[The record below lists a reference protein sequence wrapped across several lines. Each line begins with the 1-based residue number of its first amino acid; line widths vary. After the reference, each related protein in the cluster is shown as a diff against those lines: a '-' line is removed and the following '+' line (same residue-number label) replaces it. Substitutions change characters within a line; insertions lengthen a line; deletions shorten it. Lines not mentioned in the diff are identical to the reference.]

1 MTSEDIILQLFF
13 VAIGMTI
20 FSLLLN
26 KILGLKPERMKLFRQ
41 KLLNLQDRMKQAQIL
56 EDPQLMHSLQF
67 EMMQLSKEM
76 LKKQVLPMCI
86 RCFIFIGILIFLN
99 FIYADYVTGLLP
111 FPILFFGDGWFAVYF
126 LFALA
131 IGFTIFG
138 IKQLYYKI
146 TGKESKRKRMA
157 REMMAMQMPGKNREL
172 GGIIQLPEGINNL
185 EQNPNNLENQKPN
198 VESSDSWKDKIRDN
212 NE

>member
-1 MTSEDIILQLFF
+1 MASGDIILQLFF
-13 VAIGMTI
+13 VAIGMSA

-26 KILGLKPERMKLFRQ
+26 KILGLKPERMKMFRQ
-41 KLLNLQDRMKQAQIL
+41 KLLNLQDRIKQAQIL
-56 EDPQLMHSLQF
+56 DDPQLMQSLQF

-76 LKKQVLPMCI
+76 LKKQILPMCI

-131 IGFTIFG
+131 IGFSIFG
-138 IKQLYYKI
+138 IKKLYFKV

-157 REMMAMQMPGKNREL
+157 REMMTMQMPGKNQEL
-172 GGIIQLPEGINNL
+172 GGIIQLPEGINVP
-185 EQNPNNLENQKPN
+185 EQNSNNIENQKPN
-198 VESSDSWKDKIRDN
+198 AESSDSWKNKIRDK

>member
-1 MTSEDIILQLFF
+1 MASGDIILQLFF
-13 VAIGMTI
+13 VAIGMTV

-41 KLLNLQDRMKQAQIL
+41 KLFNLQDRIKQAQIL
-56 EDPQLMHSLQF
+56 GDPQLMHSLQL

-76 LKKQVLPMCI
+76 LKKQIVPMCI
-86 RCFIFIGILIFLN
+86 RCFIFIGLLIVLN

-111 FPILFFGDGWFAVYF
+111 FPILFFGDGWFAIYF

-131 IGFTIFG
+131 ISLSIFG
-138 IKQLYYKI
+138 IKRLYFKV

-157 REMMAMQMPGKNREL
+157 REMMTMQMPGKNQEL
-172 GGIIQLPEGINNL
+172 GGIIQLPEGMNIQPQNSNEL
-185 EQNPNNLENQKPN
+185 EDQRNQI
-198 VESSDSWKDKIRDN
+198 ERSDSWKDRIRDN
-212 NE
+212 DE